1 MNKDIEKIEDR
12 LKDLVTKNEDA
23 IKGFEKASKNADQ
36 VGIKSYFENKVVER
50 MQFLRE
56 LRAAAPD
63 LDMGSVKIDGSAAGA
78 VHRTW
83 MDVKSFFAGDNDD
96 AMLEEAVRGDKAAIE
111 DYDKAL
117 GETLV
122 TPRLKEI
129 IRAQRDKL
137 HNDLQT
143 TEILENFR

>member
-23 IKGFEKASKNADQ
+23 IKGFENASKNSDQ
-36 VGIKSYFENKVVER
+36 VGIKSYFEEKVIER

-56 LRAAAPD
+56 LRASVPD
-63 LDMGSVKIDGSAAGA
+63 LDLGSVKIDGSAAGA
-78 VHRTW
+78 AHRTW
-83 MDVKSFFAGDNDD
+83 MDVKAFFAGDNDD
-96 AMLEEAVRGDKAAIE
+96 AMLEEAVRGDKAAIQ

-117 GETLV
+117 VETMMP
-122 TPRLKEI
+122 PRIKEI
-129 IRAQRDKL
+129 IRVQREKL

-143 TEILENFR
+143 TEILENYR

>member
-1 MNKDIEKIEDR
+1 MNKDIEKIEHR

-23 IKGFEKASKNADQ
+23 IKGFEKAAKIAEQ
-36 VGIKSYFENKVVER
+36 VGIKSYFEKKVVER

-56 LRAAAPD
+56 LRASATD
-63 LDMGSVKIDGSAAGA
+63 LDLGSVEIDGSAAGA

-83 MDVKSFFAGDNDD
+83 MDVKSFFAGDNDE
-96 AMLEEAVRGDKAAIE
+96 AMLEEAVRGDKAAMQ

-117 GETLV
+117 AETMM
-122 TPRLKEI
+122 PHRIKEI
-129 IRAQRDKL
+129 IRAQREKL

-143 TEILENFR
+143 SEILEDHR

>member
-23 IKGFEKASKNADQ
+23 IKGFEKAAKNAEE
-36 VGIKSYFENKVVER
+36 VGIQSYFEKKVVER

-56 LRAAAPD
+56 LRAAASD
-63 LDMGSVKIDGSAAGA
+63 LDLGNLEIDGSTAGA

-83 MDVKSFFAGDNDD
+83 MDVKAFFSSDNDE
-96 AMLEEAVRGDKAAIE
+96 AMLEEAVRGDKAAMD

-117 GETLV
+117 AETMI
-122 TPRLKEI
+122 PQRIKEI
-129 IRAQRDKL
+129 IRAQREKL

-143 TEILENFR
+143 TEILEDFR